1 VQPFDERSDDRE
13 RGAARPDGDRSAQRA
28 PGGAPD
34 VVARE
39 HGEQEERGD
48 GREHDGPGSTH
59 AMVDTRACLEREGV
73 RSGAFDMSARGSPG
87 GPSTIA
93 RSTCPTVPSSAKRL
107 HYVVMDA
114 QTNIPPP
121 LHELEA
127 EVMGEVWSQGEASV
141 RAVMDA
147 LNARTKKPRAYTTYM
162 TIMARL
168 HTKALLL
175 RRREGKTDFYRP
187 AYSREEY
194 ADLRAQAGVDSLVE
208 QYGDVA
214 LGHFARQMAQLDP
227 ERRRQLQRLAR
238 RK

>member
-1 VQPFDERSDDRE
+1 MV
-13 RGAARPDGDRSAQRA
+13 A
-28 PGGAPD
+28 PMP
-34 VVARE
+34 
-39 HGEQEERGD
+39 
-48 GREHDGPGSTH
+48 
-59 AMVDTRACLEREGV
+59 
-73 RSGAFDMSARGSPG
+73 
-87 GPSTIA
+87 
-93 RSTCPTVPSSAKRL
+93 
-107 HYVVMDA
+107 
-114 QTNIPPP
+114 IPPP

-127 EVMGEVWSQGEASV
+127 EVMEEVWRQREAPV

-147 LNARTKKPRAYTTYM
+147 LNARAKKPRAYTTYM

-187 AYSREEY
+187 AYTREEY

-214 LGHFARQMAQLDP
+214 LGHFARQMAELDP